1 MIKDPIYGKNNLFAV
16 ADEAVNTYMFR
27 PLGWPIAKF
36 LKKTPISANQLTFVG
51 LIFGILSGVFYY
63 YGGNSNYFFGALF
76 LFIASLIDCTD
87 GPLARLKN
95 MQSEFGKILEGT
107 VDYLVGIFVFIGL
120 SISLYRESNYSKGTL
135 FVIVIVFIMIVVQ
148 NIGWDYSKM
157 QFMNIM
163 EKGIFEPVTSFS
175 DFFQKHT
182 ELRYKERGVIA
193 KIGILGYYIY
203 NLAIER
209 FLSPTFPYKKREV
222 KYFSED
228 ERKQYYKRFRFI
240 MRLWTWNAAKTKIVF
255 IVLCT
260 AFYQKKIMIF
270 GLLLVFNL
278 LWIMTFI
285 AHKIN
290 FYKKS

>member
-1 MIKDPIYGKNNLFAV
+1 MIKDPIYGKDNLFAV
-16 ADEAVNTYMFR
+16 ADEAVNTYIFR

-36 LKKTPISANQLTFVG
+36 LKNSPISANQLTFIG

-63 YGGNSNYFFGALF
+63 YGGNLNYFFGALF

-95 MQSEFGKILEGT
+95 MQSEFGKILEGI
-107 VDYLVGIFVFIGL
+107 VDYLVGLSVFIGL

-135 FVIVIVFIMIVVQ
+135 FVIVIVFILIIIQ
-148 NIGWDYSKM
+148 NIGWDYSRM

-175 DFFQKHT
+175 DFCQKHT
-182 ELRYKERGVIA
+182 ELRYKERGIIA
-193 KIGILGYYIY
+193 KISILGYYIY
-203 NLAIER
+203 NLAVER
-209 FLSPTFPYKKREV
+209 VLSPTFPYKKREV
-222 KYFSED
+222 KYFNED
-228 ERKQYYKRFRFI
+228 ERKLYYKRFRMI

-260 AFYQKKIMIF
+260 IFYQKNILIF
-270 GLLLVFNL
+270 GLLLGFNL

>member
-1 MIKDPIYGKNNLFAV
+1 
-16 ADEAVNTYMFR
+16 
-27 PLGWPIAKF
+27 
-36 LKKTPISANQLTFVG
+36 
-51 LIFGILSGVFYY
+51 
-63 YGGNSNYFFGALF
+63 
-76 LFIASLIDCTD
+76 
-87 GPLARLKN
+87 

-228 ERKQYYKRFRFI
+228 ERKQYYKRFRLI

>member
-1 MIKDPIYGKNNLFAV
+1 MIKDPIYGRNNLFAA
-16 ADEAVNTYMFR
+16 ADEAVNTFIFR

-36 LKKTPISANQLTFVG
+36 LKNTPITANQLTFIG
-51 LIFGILSGVFYY
+51 LIFGILSGVFYF
-63 YGGNSNYFFGALF
+63 YGGNLNYFFGALF

-95 MQSEFGKILEGT
+95 MQSEFGKILEGI
-107 VDYLVGIFVFIGL
+107 VDYLVGLSVFIGL

-135 FVIVIVFIMIVVQ
+135 FVIVILFFLIIIQ

-163 EKGIFEPVTSFS
+163 EKGIFEPVTSFK
-175 DFFQKHT
+175 DFCQKHA
-182 ELRYKERGVIA
+182 EMRYKERGVIA
-193 KIGILGYYIY
+193 KISIRGYYIY
-203 NLAIER
+203 NLAVER
-209 FLSPTFPYKKREV
+209 FLSPTFPYEKREV
-222 KYFSED
+222 KYFNED
-228 ERKQYYKRFRFI
+228 ERKQYYKRFRLI

-260 AFYQKKIMIF
+260 IFYQKMILIF
-270 GLLLVFNL
+270 GLLLGFNL

-285 AHKIN
+285 AHKTN

>member
-1 MIKDPIYGKNNLFAV
+1 MIKDPIYGKDNLFAV
-16 ADEAVNTYMFR
+16 ADEAVNTYIFR

-36 LKKTPISANQLTFVG
+36 LKNSPISANQLTFIG

-63 YGGNSNYFFGALF
+63 YGENLNYFFGALF

-95 MQSEFGKILEGT
+95 MQSEFGKILEGI
-107 VDYLVGIFVFIGL
+107 VDYLVGLSVFIGL

-135 FVIVIVFIMIVVQ
+135 FVIVIVFILIIIQ
-148 NIGWDYSKM
+148 NIGWDYSRM

-175 DFFQKHT
+175 DFCQKHT
-182 ELRYKERGVIA
+182 ELRYKERGIIA
-193 KIGILGYYIY
+193 KISILGYYIY
-203 NLAIER
+203 NLAVER
-209 FLSPTFPYKKREV
+209 ILSPTFPYKKREV
-222 KYFSED
+222 KYFNED
-228 ERKQYYKRFRFI
+228 ERKQYYKRFRLI

-260 AFYQKKIMIF
+260 IFYQKKILIF
-270 GLLLVFNL
+270 GLLLGFNL

>member
-1 MIKDPIYGKNNLFAV
+1 MIQDPIYGKNNLFAV
-16 ADEAVNTYMFR
+16 ADEAVNTYIFR

-36 LKKTPISANQLTFVG
+36 LKNTPISANQLTFIG

-63 YGGNSNYFFGALF
+63 YGGNLNYFFGALF

-95 MQSEFGKILEGT
+95 MQSEFGKILEGI
-107 VDYLVGIFVFIGL
+107 VDYMVGLSVFIGL

-135 FVIVIVFIMIVVQ
+135 SVIVIVFILIIVQ
-148 NIGWDYSKM
+148 NIGWDYSRM

-175 DFFQKHT
+175 DFCQKHT
-182 ELRYKERGVIA
+182 ELRYKERGIIA
-193 KIGILGYYIY
+193 KISILGYYIY
-203 NLAIER
+203 NLAVER
-209 FLSPTFPYKKREV
+209 VLSPTFPYKKREV
-222 KYFSED
+222 KYFNED
-228 ERKQYYKRFRFI
+228 ERKLYYKRFRLI

-260 AFYQKKIMIF
+260 IFYQKNILIF
-270 GLLLVFNL
+270 GLLLGFNL